1 MQGVIEIYLL
11 VFTLHISKF
20 LNCNIKSCFTVIKMV
35 SLRHCL
41 IVPKILLFQRNFKW
55 PQMQK
60 KVKATTNG
68 RIITNYEFLKSKS
81 SLNQVIL
88 KIIFKI
94 TFEL

>member
-1 MQGVIEIYLL
+1 
-11 VFTLHISKF
+11 
-20 LNCNIKSCFTVIKMV
+20 MV

-60 KVKATTNG
+60 KKIKATTNG